1 MNNNYMNSLDI
12 AIPLFNEEDSIEN
25 LSIEI
30 IPILESLKDKKID
43 SRLILVND
51 GSADKTEE
59 KLKEFFNGVSGTKII
74 NHEKN
79 KNLGGFLRTIQKE
92 MSSDFVVFLD
102 SDCTFSPSLILEMI
116 KTNLEE
122 VDIVNGS
129 PYHPKGKIDGVKQ
142 SRLIISKTA
151 NYLYRNLVSKEVYT
165 FTSIFKMYRSEKIK
179 NIEIHF
185 NDFVAVAELFIKS
198 IILGSKVLEFPAT
211 LSIRQ
216 TGESKIRILQSII
229 NHLKL
234 MILLLTKKIS

>member
-1 MNNNYMNSLDI
+1 MNNSYMNSLDI

-79 KNLGGFLRTIQKE
+79 ENLGGFLRTIQKE

-102 SDCTFSPSLILEMI
+102 SDCTFSPNLILEMI

-185 NDFVAVAELFIKS
+185 NDFVAVTELFIKS
-198 IILGSKVLEFPAT
+198 IISGSKVLEFPAT

>member
-1 MNNNYMNSLDI
+1 MNNDYMNSLDI

-79 KNLGGFLRTIQKE
+79 ENLGGFLRTIQKE

-102 SDCTFSPSLILEMI
+102 SDCTFSPNLILEMI

>member
-51 GSADKTEE
+51 GSDDKTEE

-102 SDCTFSPSLILEMI
+102 SDCTFSPNLIIEMI

-151 NYLYRNLVSKEVYT
+151 NYLYRNLVSLALWACRRQLSTY
-165 FTSIFKMYRSEKIK
+165 IFQ
-179 NIEIHF
+179 
-185 NDFVAVAELFIKS
+185 VA
-198 IILGSKVLEFPAT
+198 T
-211 LSIRQ
+211 
-216 TGESKIRILQSII
+216 RILL
-229 NHLKL
+229 H
-234 MILLLTKKIS
+234 

>member
-1 MNNNYMNSLDI
+1 MNNSYMNSLDI

-79 KNLGGFLRTIQKE
+79 ENLGGFLRTIQKE

-102 SDCTFSPSLILEMI
+102 SDCTFSPNLILEMI

-185 NDFVAVAELFIKS
+185 NDFVAVTEL
-198 IILGSKVLEFPAT
+198 
-211 LSIRQ
+211 
-216 TGESKIRILQSII
+216 
-229 NHLKL
+229 
-234 MILLLTKKIS
+234 

>member
-79 KNLGGFLRTIQKE
+79 ENLGGFLRTIQKE

-102 SDCTFSPSLILEMI
+102 SDCTFSPNLILEMI

-185 NDFVAVAELFIKS
+185 NDFVAVTELFIKS

>member
-30 IPILESLKDKKID
+30 IPILESLKEKKID

-51 GSADKTEE
+51 GSVDKTEE

-74 NHEKN
+74 NHENN

-102 SDCTFSPSLILEMI
+102 SDCTFSPNLILEMI

>member
-1 MNNNYMNSLDI
+1 
-12 AIPLFNEEDSIEN
+12 
-25 LSIEI
+25 
-30 IPILESLKDKKID
+30 
-43 SRLILVND
+43 
-51 GSADKTEE
+51 
-59 KLKEFFNGVSGTKII
+59 
-74 NHEKN
+74 
-79 KNLGGFLRTIQKE
+79 
-92 MSSDFVVFLD
+92 
-102 SDCTFSPSLILEMI
+102 MI

-198 IILGSKVLEFPAT
+198 IILDKSFGISSYIKHKAN
-211 LSIRQ
+211 S
-216 TGESKIRILQSII
+216 ESKIRILQSII

>member
-1 MNNNYMNSLDI
+1 MNNSYMNSLDI

-79 KNLGGFLRTIQKE
+79 ENLGGFLRTIQKE

-102 SDCTFSPSLILEMI
+102 SDCTFSPNLILEMI

>member
-1 MNNNYMNSLDI
+1 MNNDYMNSLDI

-79 KNLGGFLRTIQKE
+79 ENLGGFLRTIQKE

-102 SDCTFSPSLILEMI
+102 SDCTFSPNLILEMI

-185 NDFVAVAELFIKS
+185 NDFVAVTELFIKS

>member
-79 KNLGGFLRTIQKE
+79 ENLGGFLRTIQKE

-102 SDCTFSPSLILEMI
+102 SDCTFSPNLILEMI